1 MSDKGTVQ
9 VAAWIFNELH
19 GKLLSGVAEGWCVV
33 LRESPL
39 RLPNETAG
47 GGARIR
53 YDIRPMTP
61 GNVFQVQVSSHKD
74 TSIPSG
80 FLRREGNGFTVA
92 DKCSV
97 FDSFAEALQAIT
109 IYEGNAV
116 GDALTV
122 PAHEVQARPITG
134 RLVPAPGSVVGSDA
148 WHAEQ
153 RQIVEDARRYKADD
167 LNARTG

>member
-1 MSDKGTVQ
+1 MSDTVQ
-9 VAAWIFNELH
+9 VAAWIFNEIH
-19 GKLLSGVAEGWCVV
+19 GKLLSGMPEGDAVA

-53 YDIRPMTP
+53 YDVRPVAP
-61 GNVFQVQVSSHKD
+61 GNVFQVQATSHKD
-74 TSIPSG
+74 TAIPSG

-122 PAHEVQARPITG
+122 PSHEVPARPITG
-134 RLVPAPGSVVGSDA
+134 RLVPASGPAVGSDA

>member
-1 MSDKGTVQ
+1 MKAFQGTVQ
-9 VAAWIFNELH
+9 VAAWVFNELH
-19 GKLLSGVAEGWCVV
+19 GKLLSGVTEGGCVV

-74 TSIPSG
+74 TEIPSG

-122 PAHEVQARPITG
+122 PAHEVPARPITG
-134 RLVPAPGSVVGSDA
+134 RLVPADSPYESASRTAAD
-148 WHAEQ
+148 
-153 RQIVEDARRYKADD
+153 RRMVEAARSFHADD
-167 LNARTG
+167 LTARTG